1 MIKMK
6 SILSALLFLLVSSA
20 YCQQFISA
28 TEFKDALE
36 QLGESVKN
44 GLIGLEN
51 PSNDYRIYEN
61 SQKVSLTDFR
71 FLKEKK
77 VFQAFILQGIK
88 EREYIERYAVLLGAL
103 KSLKDNEEVLLQ
115 LKANFSEYKAIIDAC
130 GCIQDN
136 QGMDLFKIDQE
147 VYFESLWNCNDL
159 GQLHLR
165 YSYNEIFGIYF
176 AELIIDY
183 RKFGPR

>member
-1 MIKMK
+1 MIKIK
-6 SILSALLFLLVSSA
+6 SILSVLLFLLISSC
-20 YCQQFISA
+20 YSQQFISA
-28 TEFKDALE
+28 TDFKDALE

-51 PSNDYRIYEN
+51 PSNDYRIYES
-61 SQKVSLTDFR
+61 SQKVSLTDFM

-77 VFQAFILQGIK
+77 VFQAFVLQGFK
-88 EREYIERYAVLLGAL
+88 EKEYIERYVVLLGAL
-103 KSLKDNEEVLLQ
+103 KSLKDNEEVLSQ
-115 LKANFSEYKAIIDAC
+115 LNANFSEYKAIIDDC

-136 QGMDLFKIDQE
+136 KGMDLVKTDQE
-147 VYFESLWNCNDL
+147 VYFESLWNCDEL

-165 YSYNEIFGIYF
+165 YSYNEILGIYF